1 MDSSVGYTTADAA
14 DLILDHTRELA
25 RIAKTAG
32 LETLGYLLEMAH
44 LEARQITEPAKAAQ
58 EAA

>member
-25 RIAKTAG
+25 NSRTREDRKDSG
-32 LETLGYLLEMAH
+32 LGNAWLSS
-44 LEARQITEPAKAAQ
+44 
-58 EAA
+58 